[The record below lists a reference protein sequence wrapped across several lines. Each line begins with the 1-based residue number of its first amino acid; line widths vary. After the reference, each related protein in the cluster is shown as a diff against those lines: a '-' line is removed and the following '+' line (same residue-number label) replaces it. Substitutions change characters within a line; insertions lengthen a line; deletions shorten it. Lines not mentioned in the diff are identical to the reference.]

1 MIPENQS
8 ASLRFVGNAGESLE
22 FAADKDEESE
32 AEVIG
37 HTSEVEESNTS
48 TAGKSG
54 NGFVG
59 ATVTNASA

>member
-1 MIPENQS
+1 M
-8 ASLRFVGNAGESLE
+8 GNAGESLE

-32 AEVIG
+32 ADVIG

-59 ATVTNASA
+59 ATVSDASV